1 MDSRIT
7 KIQRKDKGQI
17 VIQGKVELIDHNRN
31 KIDHGSRFTLCGCT
45 KSKQLPFCD
54 GSHKE

>member
-17 VIQGKVELIDHNRN
+17 VIQGKVELIDHNGN

-54 GSHKE
+54 GSHKK